1 MKKTHLRSVAALMA
15 AAVSLCS
22 SASLFTAAAE
32 DTEEKKEVRLVYD
45 WQEEGVTYS
54 RTTDIT
60 LFETT
65 TTDLGHTNIPAGVFS
80 KSGYQFTGWTYDGV
94 LGFKPGQFVDIP
106 DGVDELTFRPCWSR
120 TLDGVY
126 TVKYVLERDGITF
139 DNPEWLEDEKYTAN
153 SVFNPNDTTVF
164 VEKETENGTL
174 KYVSKGLTDGERVY
188 SYGTCLVMPAHDLTL
203 YPILYKKIQLTYFA
217 GDVDR
222 LNGNDTYSFERTEG
236 TSDELAASSRF
247 SRTGFRLT
255 GWTSSFD
262 GKTYGPTATVE
273 MPGEDVTYTAV
284 WEPIEYK
291 VVFIPG
297 NGGTPIK
304 VSGKT
309 DAEIECPE
317 PGITVA
323 GKHFAGW
330 DDGEGNIYAA
340 GSKYTVPGAMPGMG
354 ISLTAVWENGEGPAV
369 TTTTTTT
376 TTSTTTASTTT
387 TTASASTTTTSS
399 EGQETTTTTATTAP
413 SPLSEQTVTGTWALS
428 KIVNEDGSEGDLS
441 DYSEDTFTFGKDL
454 TGSSHCVYKGE
465 KYNDTL
471 KWSIKD
477 NKLHVIASND
487 LISIPNTTET
497 DFVYD
502 SADAGTL
509 SFVNSHSQT
518 YIYEKVI
525 PGDANG
531 DKKVSVADSV
541 VILQSIANRDKY
553 KLSLVGKA
561 NGDVDGED
569 GITANDALMIQKL
582 DAKVITE
589 FPVK

>member
-1 MKKTHLRSVAALMA
+1 MKKSHLRSVAALMA

-54 RTTDIT
+54 KTTDIT

-80 KSGYQFTGWTYDGV
+80 KDGYQFSGWTYDGV

-106 DGVDELTFRPCWSR
+106 EGVDELVFRPCWSSS
-120 TLDGVY
+120 LDGIY

-139 DNPEWLEDEKYTAN
+139 DNPEWLEDEEYAAN
-153 SVFNPNDTTVF
+153 RVFNPNDTTVF

-188 SYGTCLVMPAHDLTL
+188 NYGTCLVMPAHDLTL

-304 VSGKT
+304 VPGKT

-330 DDGEGNIYAA
+330 EDGEGNIYAA

-369 TTTTTTT
+369 TTTTTTA
-376 TTSTTTASTTT
+376 TTTASTTT
-387 TTASASTTTTSS
+387 TTATASTTSTSS
-399 EGQETTTTTATTAP
+399 EGQETTTTTATVAP
-413 SPLSEQTVTGTWALS
+413 SPLSEQTVTGKWALS

-477 NKLHVIASND
+477 NKLHVIATND

-497 DFVYD
+497 DFVCN
-502 SADAGTL
+502 DAGTL

-525 PGDANG
+525 AGDANG

-541 VILQSIANRDKY
+541 AILQSIANRDKY

-569 GITANDALMIQKL
+569 GITANDALTIQKL

>member
-1 MKKTHLRSVAALMA
+1 MKKSHLRSVAALMA

-32 DTEEKKEVRLVYD
+32 DTEEKKEVRLVFD

-54 RTTDIT
+54 KTTDIT

-80 KSGYQFTGWTYDGV
+80 KDGYQFTGWTYDGV

-106 DGVDELTFRPCWSR
+106 DDVDELVFRPCWSSS
-120 TLDGVY
+120 LDGIY

-139 DNPEWLEDEKYTAN
+139 DNPEWLEDEEYAVN
-153 SVFNPNDTTVF
+153 RVFNPNDTTVF

-222 LNGNDTYSFERTEG
+222 LNGNNTYSFERTEG

-273 MPGEDVTYTAV
+273 MPGEDVVYTAV

-304 VSGKT
+304 VPGKT
-309 DAEIECPE
+309 DTEIECPE
-317 PGITVA
+317 PGITVD

-330 DDGEGNIYAA
+330 DDGKGNIYAA
-340 GSKYTVPGAMPGMG
+340 GSKFTVPGAMPGMG
-354 ISLTAVWENGEGPAV
+354 ISLTAVWESGEAPAV
-369 TTTTTTT
+369 TTTTTAT
-376 TTSTTTASTTT
+376 TTSTTATTTTASTTT
-387 TTASASTTTTSS
+387 TGD
-399 EGQETTTTTATTAP
+399 GQETTTTTATTAP
-413 SPLSEQTVTGTWALS
+413 SSLSDQTVTGKWALS
-428 KIVNEDGSEGDLS
+428 KIVNEDGSESDLS
-441 DYSEDTFTFGKDL
+441 DYSEDTFSFSKDL
-454 TGSSHCVYKGE
+454 TGSSNCIYKGE

-477 NKLHVIASND
+477 NKVHVIATND
-487 LISIPNTTET
+487 LISIPNTTEI

-502 SADAGTL
+502 EANSGTL

-531 DKKVSVADSV
+531 DRKVSVADSV
-541 VILQSIANRDKY
+541 AILQSIANRDKY

-569 GITANDALMIQKL
+569 GITANDALTIQKL